1 MIGKIINFKLFIIS
15 FFFIFFH
22 QNVIKSIE
30 TKIVYKID
38 SEIITNIDIENEENY
53 LKALNPNIKNLN
65 KSEIVKISKDSILRE
80 KIKKIEIIKN
90 FENPKI
96 PEDFLE
102 KLLKNVYST
111 IGITTLSDFKDYLLS
126 KNINYNNVLNKIE
139 TEALWNE
146 LIVLKFS
153 NKIKINEIKLREQ
166 AIKSVNK
173 EIKSYLLSEIFF
185 ELDEDEKLDNK
196 YKLISDTI
204 INKGFNNAALKY
216 SISETASIGGKLNWI
231 DENSLNNKVKD
242 LIKSKN
248 KNEFTK
254 PITVPGGFLILQ
266 VNDIKKI
273 KSNKNI
279 DEELKKLIRSS
290 KNLQLNQYSKMYFNR
305 IKEDLNINE
314 I

>member
-15 FFFIFFH
+15 FFFIFFN
-22 QNVIKSIE
+22 QNVLKSIE

-185 ELDEDEKLDNK
+185 ELDKDEKLDNK

-204 INKGFNNAALKY
+204 IKKGFNNAALKY